1 MLPIRIYRFEYTA
14 IEEIKERNYK
24 SVDEMKKIAFSRLCG
39 ELKESVKVLDVYYDV
54 QKGDN
59 GVSVTVT
66 LEAEERI

>member
-1 MLPIRIYRFEYTA
+1 
-14 IEEIKERNYK
+14 
-24 SVDEMKKIAFSRLCG
+24 MKKIALSRLCG

-66 LEAEERI
+66 LEAEEGI

>member
-1 MLPIRIYRFEYTA
+1 
-14 IEEIKERNYK
+14 
-24 SVDEMKKIAFSRLCG
+24 MKKIAFSRLCG